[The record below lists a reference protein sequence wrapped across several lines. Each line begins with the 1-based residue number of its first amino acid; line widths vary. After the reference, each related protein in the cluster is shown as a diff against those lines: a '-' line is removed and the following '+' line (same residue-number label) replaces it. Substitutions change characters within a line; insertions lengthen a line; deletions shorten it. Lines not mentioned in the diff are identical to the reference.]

1 MTRSARVLG
10 VGAACPLGLTTRA
23 AFAAVEAGIRRFVEI
38 DGVFDLAGEPARGC
52 RLQSLA
58 GEDPFERALWFARRA
73 AAQALRALAY
83 GRPEPVPVFVA
94 VPAVAHEAGRSRR
107 LKEVLTEV
115 TPPAAGLRWTPRS
128 LLADG
133 RASGAVALAAALH
146 ELHDGAPRVL
156 VGGLDCLV
164 AGDALR
170 ELSRHNRLLGRRNCD
185 GRLPGEGAAFLLLGR
200 ASEQTGSPALGVV
213 EAVVCAQEPAPFA
226 GESAS
231 RAAGLTEVLA
241 DLREHWP
248 RRVDEVVAA
257 QSNER
262 FFATELSTAYLRNVE
277 LMPEPMRVRALADA
291 LGDCGASAFPL
302 GLAWALDDFDLR
314 ARWRGSLAS
323 AVVLSSSDAG
333 TVGGALVTAATGES
347 RAVRR
352 SGAGSS

>member
-10 VGAACPLGLTTRA
+10 LGVGCPLGLTARA
-23 AFAAVEAGIRRFVEI
+23 AFAAVEAGLRRFVEI
-38 DGVFDLAGEPARGC
+38 DGVLDLAGEPARGC

-73 AAQALRALAY
+73 AAQALRPVAGGVAA
-83 GRPEPVPVFVA
+83 PVPVFVA
-94 VPAVAHEAGRSRR
+94 VPAAAHEAGRSRR
-107 LKEVLTEV
+107 LKEVLAEV
-115 TPPAAGLRWTPRS
+115 APPAAELRW
-128 LLADG
+128 LIAVG
-133 RASGAVALAAALH
+133 RASGAVALAAALD
-146 ELHDGAPRVL
+146 ELGEGAPRVL
-156 VGGLDCLV
+156 VGGLDCQV
-164 AGDALR
+164 AGEALR

-200 ASEQTGSPALGVV
+200 AGERTGGPALGVV
-213 EAVVCAQEPAPFA
+213 EAVACAEEPAPFV
-226 GESAS
+226 GEPAS
-231 RAAGLTEVLA
+231 RAAGLTEVLSE
-241 DLREHWP
+241 LRERWP
-248 RRVDEVVAA
+248 QRVDEVVAA

-291 LGDCGASAFPL
+291 LGDCGAAAFPL

-333 TVGGALVTAATGES
+333 TVGGALVTAAAGES
-347 RAVRR
+347 REVRR